1 MKKHKNK
8 TGIPDCELDSL
19 ARILLPAI
27 QKLFEDD
34 QIKNDF
40 KQWQENKRLK
50 EKSIS
55 HRSEMLFC
63 ALPIWIFE
71 IYDKGNSVT

>member
-40 KQWQENKRLK
+40 KQWQEKQ
-50 EKSIS
+50 KSERKK
-55 HRSEMLFC
+55 HL
-63 ALPIWIFE
+63 
-71 IYDKGNSVT
+71 T